1 MDKNTRRLRKTYL
14 RREQRNK
21 IRQDLLISEYIQ
33 LKYFNIYLEAA
44 EFYNEINRKH
54 PTKHDLRKTYEFR
67 KWKSIITGEIV
78 KEPKKAGPP
87 RPRPSHPDIQVV
99 PFENLNPIEINPQ
112 SEITVTCVEQ
122 TSDTADSPPQTP
134 DTADSSPQ
142 TPDTADSSPPPTPV
156 KQRSGKNEYTDN
168 LQLRI
173 PLISFKPKTLPVSSD
188 EEHPSIEPPVM
199 AETLQI
205 VTEEIL
211 DENTIQP
218 SLHEELSQE
227 LIQKIIDEL
236 RTEPDLKDIFTSVEE
251 QIEFEQ
257 LGMDIDIDIEGNALD
272 IELDQW

>member
-1 MDKNTRRLRKTYL
+1 MDKNTRRLRKAYL

-21 IRQDLLISEYIQ
+21 IRQNLLISEYIQ

-44 EFYNEINRKH
+44 EFYNDINRNH
-54 PTKHDLRKTYEFR
+54 PTKHDLTKTYEFR
-67 KWKSIITGEIV
+67 KWKSTITGEIV

-87 RPRPSHPDIQVV
+87 RPRPSHLDIQVV
-99 PFENLNPIEINPQ
+99 PFQGLNPIEINPQ

-122 TSDTADSPPQTP
+122 TSDTADS
-134 DTADSSPQ
+134 SPQ

-156 KQRSGKNEYTDN
+156 KQRAGKNEYTDN

-173 PLISFKPKTLPVSSD
+173 PLMSFKPKTLPVSSD

-199 AETLQI
+199 TETLQI

-211 DENTIQP
+211 SEDTIQP

-227 LIQKIIDEL
+227 FIQKIIDEL